1 MPNQSELT
9 EGIARRLDASGYGEW
24 AKRLRDALFGSTG
37 TEINMALAH
46 TLHEFLKSKPKVDKE
61 TKELIK
67 KLQRETSEA
76 LRWK

>member
-9 EGIARRLDASGYGEW
+9 EGIAKRFEAAGYGEW

-46 TLHEFLKSKPKVDKE
+46 TLHEFLRTRSKVDKE

-76 LRWK
+76 LRWR